1 MKAKI
6 MWALKTVVSGLS
18 HNSNNDISN
27 CFRVMFPNNATAEQ
41 FSLGRTKFTSVVNH
55 GLSPYFRE
63 LLPDNVNISDCFV
76 ISFDES
82 LNSVTQS
89 CEMDITIRYWDILAQ
104 IVRVRC
110 WGSKFLDH
118 ILIKIC

>member
-18 HNSNNDISN
+18 HNSNNNISN
-27 CFRVMFPNNATAEQ
+27 CFRAMFPNNATAEQ
-41 FSLGRTKFTSVVNH
+41 FSLGRTKFTYVVNH
-55 GLSPYFRE
+55 GLSPYFKE
-63 LLPDNVNISDCFV
+63 LLPDNVNLSDCFV

-104 IVRVRC
+104 IMRVRC
-110 WGSKFLDH
+110 WGSKFLGH